1 MRALSLSALILGMAA
16 ALLVAAAWRWH
27 EAGAALP
34 DRIASID
41 TPSAVLLVQAWDCP
55 DRQAAMGA
63 WLRGVRSGGQAGAL
77 PVLLGVLGDEPGFL
91 DPGLVALPRLDPQNV
106 SRLARAVRRA
116 GIPGTPA
123 LIVLDGDGRV
133 LLTDT
138 FATNGPGPRLALAAT
153 LLPTIHPPSASGG
166 IHQLD
171 GR

>member
-1 MRALSLSALILGMAA
+1 MRAFSLSALILVLAA
-16 ALLVAAAWRWH
+16 ALLITAAWRWH

-34 DRIASID
+34 DQIASVD

-55 DRQAAMGA
+55 DRHAAMVEWVKRVG
-63 WLRGVRSGGQAGAL
+63 SGGTATTM
-77 PVLLGVLGDEPGFL
+77 PLLLAVLGDDTGSL
-91 DPGLVALPRLDPQNV
+91 DPSLKALTRLDRHDV
-106 SRLARAVRRA
+106 SRMARAVRRS

-123 LIVLDGDGRV
+123 LILLDEAGRV

-138 FATNGPGPRLALAAT
+138 FATDGPGPRLALAAN
-153 LLPTIHPPSASGG
+153 LLSTVHPPSTSRG

>member
-1 MRALSLSALILGMAA
+1 MRAFSLSALILALAA
-16 ALLVAAAWRWH
+16 GLLVAAAWRWH
-27 EAGAALP
+27 EAGAAFP
-34 DRIASID
+34 DRIASVD

-55 DRQAAMGA
+55 DRQAAMVQ
-63 WLRGVRSGGQAGAL
+63 WVRGIGPGSSAAAL

-91 DPGLVALPRLDPQNV
+91 DPSLEALPRLDPHDV
-106 SRLARAVRRA
+106 SEMARAVRRS

-123 LIVLDGDGRV
+123 LILLDGEGRV

-138 FATNGPGPRLALAAT
+138 FATDGPGPRLALAAT

-166 IHQLD
+166 PQQFD